1 MRFVSD
7 SIWGRQDRSSDERR
21 KIAESSSIIGNAM
34 GSSGYIREWSQQR
47 QQIIRDARKEE
58 REIKNRWRREDQ
70 IISREMEKTKQRYL
84 RKLGEE
90 KGTKFYGKYER
101 RELSGRIKRERE
113 RELRDLTIERNEK
126 IRNIARGIRD
136 WKKPGSSATLGR

>member
-21 KIAESSSIIGNAM
+21 KIAESGSFMGNAM

-47 QQIIRDARKEE
+47 QQIMRDARKEE
-58 REIKNRWRREDQ
+58 REIKNRWKREDQ

>member
-21 KIAESSSIIGNAM
+21 KIAESGSFMGNAM

-47 QQIIRDARKEE
+47 QQIMRDARKEE
-58 REIKNRWRREDQ
+58 REIKNRWKRENQ

-90 KGTKFYGKYER
+90 KGAKFYGKYER